1 MADINSYQDLFYG
14 QIETPS
20 SPNPRLAS
28 AISATE
34 TNLTFTNAI
43 LDEDGNVPNKAII
56 IGIKEAQTGYIE
68 SVYIPKYVYTGNIT
82 NTNPVVTNISSTT
95 KLAVG
100 MRVIGT
106 GIQANT
112 TILSIDSA
120 TQITLNNNATA
131 TTTGVSLTFL
141 SLSGDG
147 LKAYG
152 VVRGIA
158 RSGVNGID
166 LETSVSNNR
175 MAHAQD
181 DQVRIN
187 ISALLFEMFNKVT
200 NGSISNGNN
209 QIAVGAGSDVDI
221 FYYVNN
227 GDVNKP
233 YFKYDASSNGW
244 YYSNDGV
251 SELPM
256 GGAGSLTGGQGIV
269 INAGAIDIKYDN
281 STIKVNGSN
290 QIYSSAVP
298 IGSVLEFAGSSAP
311 TGFLLCDGTAINRVT
326 YADLFA
332 IIGTTYGVGDGS
344 TTFNLPNI
352 KGKTVVGRDA
362 GQTEFDVLGETGGA
376 KTHTLI
382 TAELPAHNHT
392 ITDPGHTHNVDA
404 WTSGGGGYG
413 VSIVLNQL
421 TKYIISNAV
430 ISNTTGITINNTG
443 SGTAHNNLQPYIV
456 MNYIIKY

>member
-1 MADINSYQDLFYG
+1 MANITTYQDLFYG
-14 QIETPS
+14 QWERPDA
-20 SPNPRLAS
+20 PNPRLAS
-28 AISATE
+28 AISSTE
-34 TNLTFTNAI
+34 TNLVFTSAIKDENGNIPTKAI
-43 LDEDGNVPNKAII
+43 L
-56 IGIKEAQTGYIE
+56 IGIKDGTSGYIE
-68 SVYIPKYVYTGNIT
+68 TLYVPKYILTGNIT
-82 NTNPVVTNISSTT
+82 NTSPVVTNISSTS

-100 MRVIGT
+100 MRVTGA

-112 TILSIDSA
+112 TIASVDSA

-141 SLSGDG
+141 SLSSDG

-152 VVRGIA
+152 VVRGVA
-158 RSGVNGID
+158 LAGTNGID
-166 LETSVSNNR
+166 FETSNTNNR
-175 MAHAQD
+175 VAHAQD
-181 DQVRIN
+181 DQVRVN

-244 YYSNDGV
+244 YYSNDGI

-256 GGAGSLTGGQGIV
+256 GGAGSLTGGTAID
-269 INAGAIDIKYDN
+269 ITAGAINVKYDN

-311 TGFLLCDGTAINRVT
+311 TGFLLCDGTAINRIT

-332 IIGTTYGVGDGS
+332 IISTTYGVGDGS

-392 ITDPGHTHNVDA
+392 INDPGHTHSAYYNAGATTVPA
-404 WTSGGGGYG
+404 EMINGNNGALS
-413 VSIVLNQL
+413 SF
-421 TKYIISNAV
+421 IIN
-430 ISNTTGITINNTG
+430 SNTTGITINNTG